1 MKKNKEKAFF
11 DFLSFHFFY
20 DKQRFMANII
30 EQATKYRIKQIEIAE
45 AEYYQQLTKV
55 LDKIEDDIASL
66 ANKMLPTTDGKL
78 INLQQAIAI
87 RPQIKAILE
96 KHYLPFADRVV
107 RQGFSKQALRVEK
120 AFKAI
125 GFIPP
130 EFQELTKGDLALVKN
145 LKQQYFTQFKDI
157 SNTFTRTLSDK
168 VYQNTLLGS
177 EFTELEK
184 ELRQSINGIYS
195 SSNDPQ
201 MNKLVDY
208 VKRNKDDL
216 SKATLVDKAVKTLQ
230 TKFGADRAGNNMKR
244 YAGQLLNDSLRDFD
258 ATLNFNKSKDAGLT
272 YVKYY
277 GDIIPTTRQICRSL
291 VSGSLNKR
299 KNGLFT
305 IDEVKSMW
313 SSRSWSGKKSGNP
326 LVVRGGY
333 NCRHQWSF
341 VNPDWYEDEEVLK
354 TKPLVPTPKE
364 KKSTSIFGSVSE
376 EESSLLPIAFGATAS
391 NFTRMVNKLPKLP
404 PIKKGSPAYRYF
416 TDEIRM
422 PITQRNISKNLKD
435 KYMFT
440 HEYGHRIDHKLAQIL
455 HKDKKLAE
463 KFMPTL
469 TTDATLGEGVIS
481 GATEY
486 QVQISNIAKK
496 AVMADRV
503 VIKNNIKKALGV
515 MEQEKADLAKVFLGK
530 DGFKKIKIKVEDII
544 KSKEFPLTIDE
555 VTILLREQGMVYD
568 PADLNTV
575 QFVLQIKHKLLHSEY
590 GKWANYTIN
599 NEVQKLS
606 LRQINV
612 DAWRTNGNLHFADYV
627 GAISNNEMGFGHT
640 LGYYKKSHS
649 TGITQRGYGTI
660 TNRHTT
666 EAFANYTSLS
676 NSEHKAIYKKL
687 MKHYAPN
694 TTSGFDAIMERSN
707 LL

>member
-1 MKKNKEKAFF
+1 
-11 DFLSFHFFY
+11 
-20 DKQRFMANII
+20 MANII
-30 EQATKYRIKQIEIAE
+30 EQATKYRIRGIEISE

-313 SSRSWSGKKSGNP
+313 GSRSWSGKKFGNP

-341 VNPDWYEDEEVLK
+341 VNPDWYEDDAEVLK

-364 KKSTSIFGSVSE
+364 KKPTSIFGSVSE

-404 PIKKGSPAYRYF
+404 PIKKGSAKYMYF
-416 TDEIRM
+416 TDDIHM
-422 PITQRNISKNLKD
+422 PITQRNISKNLHG
-435 KYMFT
+435 KYIFT
-440 HEYGHRIDHKLAQIL
+440 HEYGHRIDHKIANIL
-455 HKDKKLAE
+455 SKDKKLAE

-469 TTDATLGEGVIS
+469 TTDAILGEGVMT

-486 QVQISNIAKK
+486 QLQISNIAKK

-515 MEQEKADLAKVFLGK
+515 MEQEKADLAKVFLK
-530 DGFKKIKIKVEDII
+530 DGSKKLGIMVEDII
-544 KSKEFPLTIDE
+544 KSKKFPLTIDE
-555 VTILLREQGMVYD
+555 VTILLREQGIIYD
-568 PADLNTV
+568 PSDLNTV
-575 QFVLQIKHKLLHSEY
+575 QFVLQIKHKLLHSTTA
-590 GKWANYTIN
+590 KWSEYTIN
-599 NEVQKLS
+599 NEIQKLS
-606 LRQINV
+606 LQQINFE
-612 DAWRTNGNLHFADYV
+612 AWRTNGNLMFSDYV
-627 GAISNNEMGFGHT
+627 GAISNNEMGFGHS
-640 LGYYKKSHS
+640 LHYYKKSKS

-660 TNRHTT
+660 TNKHTT

-687 MKHYAPN
+687 MNHYAPN
-694 TTSGFDAIMERSN
+694 TTSSFDAIMERSN